1 MALLPPSSY
10 PSTPLGS
17 WCPPSPPCGTPPLMA
32 RCWPATGRFSRVE
45 PPMKQ
50 LWAPCS
56 DYNRLPLFSTVYL
69 SFLTCLLVIFCV
81 IFVIPTALA
90 SIFKLFFI
98 EALAMNVTVI
108 FYCFCGLV
116 IVGWL
121 VIERA
126 GRCNFNSM
134 TLQPVSAT
142 CHNINKPL
150 GDNIYL
156 PSNWQLNKILCT

>member
-1 MALLPPSSY
+1 MALGAPP
-10 PSTPLGS
+10 PRLAEHLHLWRAVG
-17 WCPPSPPCGTPPLMA
+17 LLV
-32 RCWPATGRFSRVE
+32 GRFSRVE

-90 SIFKLFFI
+90 SIFKLFFF

-116 IVGWL
+116 IVG
-121 VIERA
+121 
-126 GRCNFNSM
+126 
-134 TLQPVSAT
+134 
-142 CHNINKPL
+142 
-150 GDNIYL
+150 
-156 PSNWQLNKILCT
+156 